1 MDALRTPEDRFAAV
15 SGFDYQPK
23 YVTLGDGLRMAYVE
37 HGPAD
42 GEPVILMH
50 GEPTWSY
57 LWRTVIPALAGAG
70 AGVGRRVIV
79 PDLIGFG
86 RSDKPVDRDAFTYA
100 QFVEWCR
107 DFAFDALDLRGVT
120 WVGHD
125 WGGLIGLRLAAEH
138 PERFA
143 RFVATNTGMPT
154 GDQPMPDVW
163 LRFRAMSRTAPVFD
177 VPRLVQTG
185 CATELSP
192 EVLAAYDA
200 PFPDESYKAAVRVM
214 PDLVPAEPDNPAA
227 PANRAAWQRLSTW
240 DKPFLCAFN
249 GDPITGGMGKV
260 IPRLVPGVVSVT
272 LPGTGH
278 FLQEDTGPALG
289 AAIAQ
294 FLDETAK
301 S

>member
-1 MDALRTPEDRFAAV
+1 MDALRTPEERFAGL
-15 SGFDYQPK
+15 SGFEYEPK
-23 YVTLGDGLRMAYVE
+23 YVTLSDGLRMAYVE
-37 HGPAD
+37 DGPAD
-42 GEPVILMH
+42 GEPIVLLH

-57 LWRTVIPALAGAG
+57 LWRTVIPAIAGP
-70 AGVGRRVIV
+70 GRRVIV

-86 RSDKPVDRDAFTYA
+86 RSDKPVERAALTYA
-100 QFVEWCR
+100 RFVAWTKE
-107 DFAFDALDLRGVT
+107 FAFDKLDLHGVT

-138 PERFA
+138 GERFA

-154 GDQPMPDVW
+154 GDRPMPDVW
-163 LRFRAMSRTAPVFD
+163 LRFREMARTAPTFD

-185 CATELSP
+185 CASELAP

-200 PFPDESYKAAVRVM
+200 PFPDESYKAAVRAM

-227 PANRAAWQRLSTW
+227 PANRTAWERLSTW

-249 GDPITGGMGKV
+249 HDPITGGMGRV
-260 IPRLVPGVVSVT
+260 IPKLVPGAASVT

-278 FLQEDTGPALG
+278 FLQEDTGAELG
-289 AAIAQ
+289 AEIDR
-294 FLDETAK
+294 FIWRK
-301 S
+301 

>member
-1 MDALRTPEDRFAAV
+1 
-15 SGFDYQPK
+15 
-23 YVTLGDGLRMAYVE
+23 
-37 HGPAD
+37 
-42 GEPVILMH
+42 
-50 GEPTWSY
+50 
-57 LWRTVIPALAGAG
+57 VIPVLSGAG
-70 AGVGRRVIV
+70 LRVIV

-86 RSDKPVDRDAFTYA
+86 RSDKPIAREVFTYERFA
-100 QFVEWCR
+100 AWTRE
-107 DFAFDALDLRGVT
+107 FAFEALDLHGVT

-125 WGGLIGLRLAAEH
+125 WGGLIGLRLAAENS
-138 PERFA
+138 ERFR

-163 LRFRAMSRTAPVFD
+163 LRFRAMSRTAPTFD

-185 CATELSP
+185 CDGELAP

-249 GDPITGGMGKV
+249 GDPITGGMGSV
-260 IPRLVPGVVSVT
+260 IPRLVPGTTSVS

-278 FLQEDTGPALG
+278 FLQEDTGPQLA
-289 AAIAQ
+289 AAIAT
-294 FLDETAK
+294 FLAET
-301 S
+301 